1 MKGKYRTA
9 ISTIGVAAVV
19 AAALALL
26 PAHHRPAAAQTA
38 TGPITNAP
46 FQQVRVYRT
55 PGGGLLRTETVRWQ
69 GPDSMTIVTWSS
81 NGKAGAALPPWVGVE
96 LQNMAAQQRLLQAA
110 MQRMMS
116 AQTPL
121 LLPLAGPM
129 GPLPPLS
136 IQVEWP
142 NGIRA
147 TAPTAAPPHAPA
159 PVLHAKARQTVDI

>member
-9 ISTIGVAAVV
+9 VSTLGVAAVV

-38 TGPITNAP
+38 AGPVTNTP

-69 GPDSMTIVTWSS
+69 GPDRMTIVTWSS
-81 NGKAGAALPPWVGVE
+81 HAKTGAALPSWVGAE

-110 MQRMMS
+110 MERMMS
-116 AQTPL
+116 AQAPL
-121 LLPLAGPM
+121 LSLASPM
-129 GPLPPLS
+129 GPLPPIS

-142 NGIRA
+142 AAI
-147 TAPTAAPPHAPA
+147 TQPTTPPHAPA
-159 PVLHAKARQTVDI
+159 PILHPTARRTVDI